1 MVRVAASLLVLLFVS
16 AAPVSAQTARLLV
29 TVIDRATRAPLPD
42 VRVQLFHDGRPTM
55 RDGLPYPNPTLITS
69 AQTDALGM
77 ATISITLDVYPQYY
91 IRATHKQYFPTEPE
105 FRPMRLSEGDIA
117 VGIELFPRDFY
128 LDFHPGEPTEIVNG
142 RLVGQVS
149 TSTGEAMPNIL
160 ITALAQS
167 GFGVNASTHTGNDG
181 SYSLPLRPGDYRI
194 SAAGDRSASVAQ
206 PSLPDYSA
214 YPVTEQTTV
223 RIVSGRGT
231 RADMVLNPVPTVN
244 LTVRVTDDLGDSVS
258 NADVFALSERGNSS
272 TMVAGLTGE
281 DGSVKIGRTSP
292 GEVGLLIHA
301 TKEERYLI
309 AKAKIEIQDRPLTVT
324 MSLVPSGIITGRV
337 EFVGRVEPLHSPG
350 GLRVIQTVPG
360 RSIPAHTITGTS
372 GQVTASGEFKVTH
385 LLGEQCL
392 VLDGITS
399 GWRLVDVTHNGQDY
413 TNRAFRLEAGQI
425 IDGVVFRV
433 EPGTSEYSRPVCA
446 R

>member
-1 MVRVAASLLVLLFVS
+1 MFRVPAIVLVLLCALS
-16 AAPVSAQTARLLV
+16 APLSAQTTRLLV
-29 TVIDRATRAPLPD
+29 TVVDRTTGVSIPD
-42 VRVQLFHDGRPTM
+42 VRVQIFREDPPLDPR
-55 RDGLPYPNPTLITS
+55 NPTPVKTLIAS
-69 AQTDALGM
+69 AQTDGLGT
-77 ATISITLDVYPQYY
+77 AAISISLDVYPQYY

-105 FRPMRLSEGDIA
+105 FRPMRLSEGDVA

-128 LDFHPGEPTEIVNG
+128 IDFPVGKPTEIVHG

-149 TSTGEAMPNIL
+149 TPTGEGMPNML
-160 ITALAQS
+160 ILAQS
-167 GFGVNASTHTGNDG
+167 QSTTGLNGSTHTGNDG
-181 SYSLPLRPGDYRI
+181 SYSLDLWPGDYKI
-194 SAAGDRSASVAQ
+194 SAAGDASASVAK
-206 PSLPDYSA
+206 PSSPDYSA
-214 YPVTEQTTV
+214 YPVTEQTTA
-223 RIVSGRGT
+223 RIVAGRRT
-231 RADMVLNPVPTVN
+231 RADMVLNPVRTVN
-244 LTVRVTDDLGDSVS
+244 LTVRVTDDLGESVS

-272 TMVAGLTGE
+272 AMVAGLTGE
-281 DGSVKIGRTSP
+281 DGSAKIGRTSP

-301 TKEERYLI
+301 TKDERYLI

-324 MSLVPSGIITGRV
+324 MSLVPSGMITGRV
-337 EFVGRVEPLHSPG
+337 EFVGRVDPLHSPG

-360 RSIPAHTITGTS
+360 RSIPIHTIKGTS

-392 VLDGITS
+392 VLDGIPS

-425 IDGVVFRV
+425 IDGVVFHV